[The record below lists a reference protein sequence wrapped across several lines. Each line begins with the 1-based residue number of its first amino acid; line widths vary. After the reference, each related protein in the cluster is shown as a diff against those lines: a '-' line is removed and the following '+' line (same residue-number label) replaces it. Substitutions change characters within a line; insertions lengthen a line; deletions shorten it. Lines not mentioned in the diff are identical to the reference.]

1 MVSKLGYAI
10 LALLAKQPNTGY
22 ELSARARRPL
32 GYYWHAQHG
41 QIYPEL
47 RKLLD
52 AGLVRFDA
60 GPGPGP
66 REKKVYSPTEDGLAA
81 LRDWV
86 TEPPEPEHNRD
97 NLLLKAYAAWTVEPA
112 RAAGL
117 FAGQLT
123 AHTERLRDY
132 EEQLRNVESWHGGGP
147 PPAAHPDFGSYA
159 TLVYGIGRE
168 KLRIG
173 WLEWMISQYQ

>member
-10 LALLAKQPNTGY
+10 LALLARQPNTGY

-41 QIYPEL
+41 QVYPEL

-66 REKKVYSPTEDGLAA
+66 REKKVYSPTEAGMAV
-81 LRDWV
+81 LREWV
-86 TEPPEPEHNRD
+86 TEPPEPERNRD
-97 NLLLKAYAAWTVEPA
+97 NLLLKAYAAWTVKPA
-112 RAAGL
+112 EAVRL
-117 FAGQLT
+117 FAGQL
-123 AHTERLRDY
+123 AAQTERLREY
-132 EEQLRNVESWHGGGP
+132 EDQLRNVESRHNGGP

-159 TLVYGIGRE
+159 TLTYGIGRE
-168 KLRIG
+168 RHRIA
-173 WLEWMISQYQ
+173 WLEWMIARHQ

>member
-10 LALLAKQPNTGY
+10 LALLARQPSTGY

-60 GPGPGP
+60 APGPGP
-66 REKKVYSPTEDGLAA
+66 REKKVYSPTEAGMAA

-86 TEPPEPEHNRD
+86 VEPPEPEQARD
-97 NLLLKAYAAWTVEPA
+97 NLLLKAYAAWTVGPPA
-112 RAAGL
+112 AARL
-117 FAGQLT
+117 FAGQLA
-123 AHTERLRDY
+123 AHAERLREY
-132 EEQLRNVESWHGGGP
+132 EDQLRRLEGRHGGP
-147 PPAAHPDFGSYA
+147 PPATHPEFGSYA
-159 TLVYGIGRE
+159 TLTYGIGRE
-168 KLRIG
+168 RYRID
-173 WLEWMISQYQ
+173 WLEWMITRLQ